1 MSISSLLVSFW
12 AHARTE
18 GPARPVAFWGNA
30 VAAGAV
36 FAALSGWGLVFGV
49 LAALASGVA
58 FFYRGESVGE
68 AFRLMGMLAVSLLL
82 SALVLFFLGVV
93 TLLAVCM
100 VTFIIMAGS
109 GFDFDA
115 AGESQQA
122 WDAAL
127 LAYQSTAG
135 WQLAMAV
142 FLFGLAVLV
151 VGLARSAPQ
160 VAASVQEGRVVAL
173 EVYNWTRKQG
183 VRLFAAALAVF
194 VIPGGLAALICY
206 LVPERYETPLLI
218 VPSVL
223 GIYAWCSLSA
233 ASYKLLGAER
243 LKFEPAV

>member
-1 MSISSLLVSFW
+1 MRIGSLLETAWTF
-12 AHARTE
+12 AGQQ
-18 GPARPVAFWGNA
+18 GPARPIAFWGNA
-30 VAAGAV
+30 GVSGAV
-36 FAALSGWGLVFGV
+36 FATLSGWGLIFGV
-49 LAALASGVA
+49 LAALAAGVA
-58 FFYRGESVGE
+58 YFYRGENVGE
-68 AFRLMGMLAVSLLL
+68 AFRLIGLLAVSLLL
-82 SALVLFFLGVV
+82 TALVMLFLGIV
-93 TLLAVCM
+93 TLMAVCI

-115 AGESQQA
+115 AGQSQQA

-142 FLFGLAVLV
+142 FLFGLAVLI

-194 VIPGGLAALICY
+194 VVPVGLAVLIHYFIPVRFEAALMT
-206 LVPERYETPLLI
+206 VPI
-218 VPSVL
+218 SL
-223 GIYAWCSLSA
+223 GIYAWCSFSA
-233 ASYKLLGAER
+233 ASYKLLGAR
-243 LKFEPAV
+243 NLNFEPAV

>member
-1 MSISSLLVSFW
+1 VSIGSLLVSFW
-12 AHARTE
+12 THARKE

-30 VAAGAV
+30 GAAGAV
-36 FAALSGWGLVFGV
+36 FAALSGWGLIFGA

-58 FFYRGESVGE
+58 FFYRGASVGE
-68 AFRLMGMLAVSLLL
+68 AFRLMGLLAVSLLL
-82 SALVLFFLGVV
+82 SFLVMLFLGVV
-93 TLLAVCM
+93 TLLAVCI

-194 VIPGGLAALICY
+194 VIPVGLAALIHY
-206 LVPERYETPLLI
+206 LVPERYEALLLI
-218 VPSVL
+218 VPIAL

-233 ASYKLLGAER
+233 ASYELMGVQK
-243 LKFEPAV
+243 LKFEPVV